1 MSDTAP
7 ITIEQRLEELEK
19 FRDFAQPIV
28 INCGR
33 LWDRT
38 HEREGLKDYFKTETH
53 HAQPLIELGN
63 AIDDDSCVG
72 RSVIASLHARSHH
85 IMSVHREVT
94 HSRREH
100 SIVMFPRFVIH
111 SGLPGLCN
119 TLLHALNFLCQPL
132 RAYSVPAVLDRTQKR

>member
-53 HAQPLIELGN
+53 HAQPLIELGK
-63 AIDDDSCVG
+63 AIDEQVTPLTQIPAPPPITEST
-72 RSVIASLHARSHH
+72 SVL
-85 IMSVHREVT
+85 
-94 HSRREH
+94 
-100 SIVMFPRFVIH
+100 
-111 SGLPGLCN
+111 
-119 TLLHALNFLCQPL
+119 
-132 RAYSVPAVLDRTQKR
+132 